1 MVFQTWRY
9 EMERITHAM
18 RRERWKQIIQE
29 CNNSGALK
37 KDWLK
42 EHNINPKLFYRWQ
55 QKLRMEIG
63 TELVL
68 AQQNIQAPAQFE
80 PLNPPALQDN
90 LVCNS
95 VIVRCG
101 SVSIEVDENISD
113 AFLLRLIRAASNV

>member
-1 MVFQTWRY
+1 MKWFL
-9 EMERITHAM
+9 
-18 RRERWKQIIQE
+18 
-29 CNNSGALK
+29 S
-37 KDWLK
+37 
-42 EHNINPKLFYRWQ
+42 HNINPKLFYRWQ

-113 AFLLRLIRAASNV
+113 AFLIRLMRAASNV